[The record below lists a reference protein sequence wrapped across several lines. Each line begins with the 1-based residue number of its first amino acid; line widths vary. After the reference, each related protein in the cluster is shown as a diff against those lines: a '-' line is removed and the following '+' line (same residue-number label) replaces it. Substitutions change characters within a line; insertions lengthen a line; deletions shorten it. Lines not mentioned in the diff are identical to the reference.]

1 VRAFLEES
9 QRLRPDINAAGDETR
24 YYECFRNFLLRSF
37 PLEYSVE
44 GEGAFSQRRPDFR
57 IFRLGQNQT
66 REDPADPNQLL
77 CLIEAKSHGENL
89 TQLMRNDPRSQL
101 RTYLTDISPNLLLT
115 NYWEFR
121 LIRINEQDEIVTV
134 ENGHF
139 QFTNTEAEFWDL
151 LEQGEANYLNLFADF
166 QAWIAEHILTLD
178 DGVDVTVDGLIR
190 AMMACYRMVH
200 DAIILEPEGVFEERE
215 EILNRSRTILGGQQ
229 NGDISH
235 LCMYVGQTIPMCML
249 MARRHFPDDILARGA
264 NFISG
269 SSSRRIYSTILE
281 YMDEFNLR
289 FPLSRLEY
297 ILCNCN
303 VDFNDVNTIEE
314 IFEAFMRH
322 GEDEFHSEELG
333 LRLTPTRLVRYM
345 ISRAHYRLSAQGG
358 DFPNGL
364 LSDDLRPGHEHR
376 KAVIYDPCTGT
387 GRFYIETLRF
397 IYQRNLEEN
406 GQEYARD
413 RLLSAIGRPR
423 RGRRQPA
430 LLGRV
435 VATDIQPACVLFTK
449 FRLELFLDSL
459 GIQDSTE
466 PRVFVSDGLT
476 FWPGLTA
483 PQVLANIAMGGGAGM
498 FESHQVKTNPIHIII
513 GNPPWSAASVAD
525 EGFQNLGNMTLLQ
538 NDWWGR
544 YSVLKRERNQKL
556 SNRIDDPY
564 LAFIRIAINKSS
576 NNNHARRQR
585 VNQPLVTCLVVPDS
599 AYYSENYVS
608 MREDLMANFEVHFD
622 LLGGQQRRSG
632 IWQSGKIFPVNT
644 GSCVITFSIS
654 DEPQTTY
661 RIIEPG
667 NTEEKL
673 AQLDNDSN
681 DIAAIER
688 IESVAHLDTW
698 LDVTLGSLAD
708 FAYPPLNRIC
718 YQIGRRR
725 AHTPGL
731 VESRNLAYIHLDQN
745 TLRNRCGQ
753 LFNEDFDTA
762 RTSGRLFDLWEEP
775 PRHDDGRGAWEGYY
789 PRTVHQAVIDGGG
802 FDENNLR
809 QVTYR
814 PMTRV
819 WAYADPA
826 INRLWDRVRARAFTW
841 GQTDGMVLIPGDVM
855 RHSHMTGFYIP
866 DLPGNKNSGFQNCQS
881 FPILFSLTRAQLRA
895 MGIETVRNIC
905 RQHGLPTDDNL
916 TDSLESLCG
925 PEEEEE
931 TVLARYPNLH
941 QDFINWFLGDNQQ
954 QLLIDDLRVL
964 SRSVWLHILTMVS
977 SYEMSQLPILSLG
990 TASRVPFPQGGMEG
1004 ELFTSSAALGNF
1016 ISELQAMG
1024 EITNLEYRNLRN
1036 SVRDW
1041 FNQIQP
1047 ANTIEGGEV
1056 FPFRINN
1063 WRTAGLTDVTPRR
1076 QCSDEF
1082 FPINMLQQTTALAE
1096 RWGLTE
1102 ASFQELLGDVTTT
1115 LNLNETIVLR
1125 DIPLNIIQFT
1135 IAGQPVL
1142 DNWLA
1147 WRDFRSMGRDFYQD
1161 DWIELRN
1168 LLINITCLILLGP
1181 RIEETYQ
1188 QVVENSLEWN
1198 ID

>member
-1 VRAFLEES
+1 VRAFLTECR
-9 QRLRPDINAAGDETR
+9 RLRPDVNAAGDETR
-24 YYECFRNFLLRSF
+24 YYECFRNFLLRAF
-37 PLEYSVE
+37 PIEYSVE
-44 GEGAFSQRRPDFR
+44 GEGAFCQRRPDFR
-57 IFRLGQNQT
+57 IFRLRLNQT

-89 TQLMRNDPRSQL
+89 IQLMRNDPRKQL

-121 LIRINEQDEIVTV
+121 LIGINEQDEIVTL

-139 QFTNTEAEFWDL
+139 QFTNTETEFWDL
-151 LEQGEANYLNLFADF
+151 LDQGEGNYLNLFANF

-178 DGVDVTVDGLIR
+178 HGVDVTDVGLIR
-190 AMMACYRMVH
+190 TMMSCFRMVH
-200 DAIILEPEGVFEERE
+200 DAMITEPDDEFAERD
-215 EILNRSRTILGGQQ
+215 EILGRAGAILGIQQ
-229 NGDISH
+229 GDDISD
-235 LCMYVGQTIPMCML
+235 LCVYVGQTIPMCML
-249 MARRHFPDDILARGA
+249 MARRHFPADILTSGA
-264 NFISG
+264 NFISDT
-269 SSSRRIYSTILE
+269 SSTRRIYSTILE
-281 YMDEFNLR
+281 YMEEFGLE

-297 ILCNCN
+297 VLSNCN
-303 VDFNDVNTIEE
+303 VDFNDVNSIEG
-314 IFEAFMRH
+314 IFEAFMKY

-345 ISRAHYRLSAQGG
+345 VSRAHHRLSAQDG
-358 DFPNGL
+358 DFQNGL
-364 LSDDLRPGHEHR
+364 LSDDLRPGRTHR

-397 IYQRNLEEN
+397 IYNTNLEEN
-406 GQEYARD
+406 GPDYARD

-423 RGRRQPA
+423 GRQSA
-430 LLGRV
+430 VVGRV
-435 VATDIQPACVLFTK
+435 VATDIQPACVLFAK

-459 GIQDSTE
+459 GIVE
-466 PRVFVSDGLT
+466 PTNPRIFVSDGLT
-476 FWPGLTA
+476 FWPGLTD
-483 PQVLANIAMGGGAGM
+483 PQVLIDIAGGGGAGM
-498 FESHQVKTNPIHIII
+498 FQSNELKTNPIHVII

-525 EGFQNLGNMTLLQ
+525 EGFQDLGNMTLLQ
-538 NDWWGR
+538 NDWWDR

-564 LAFIRIAINKSS
+564 LAFIRIAMNKSS
-576 NNNHARRQR
+576 NNIHAQRRR
-585 VNQPLVTCLVVPDS
+585 GYQPLVTCLVVPDS
-599 AYYSENYVS
+599 AYYSENYVA
-608 MREDLMANFEVHFD
+608 MREDLINNYEVHFD
-622 LLGGQQRRSG
+622 ILGGQQRRSG
-632 IWQSGKIFPVNT
+632 VWQSGKIFPVNT
-644 GSCVITFSIS
+644 GSCVITFSSS

-673 AQLDNDSN
+673 TQLDDDSD

-688 IESVAHLDTW
+688 IESEAHLDTW
-698 LDVTLGSLAD
+698 LDVTLGPLAD
-708 FAYPPLNRIC
+708 FSYPPLNRIC
-718 YQIGRRR
+718 YQMGRKR

-731 VESRNLAYIHLDQN
+731 VESRNLAYIHLDEN
-745 TLRNRCGQ
+745 TLRHRCEQ
-753 LFNEDFDTA
+753 LFNADFDTA
-762 RTSGRLFDLWEEP
+762 RTSGRPFNLWEES
-775 PRHDDGRGAWEGYY
+775 PRHDDGQGMWSRYY
-789 PRTVHQAVIDGGG
+789 PRDRHQAVIAAGG

-809 QVTYR
+809 QITYR

-819 WAYADPA
+819 WAYADPT
-826 INRLWDRVRARAFTW
+826 IYKLWDEVRARAFMW

-855 RHSHMTGFYIP
+855 RHSHMTGFYVV

-881 FPILFSLTRAQLRA
+881 FPILFSLTRAQLRV
-895 MGIETVRNIC
+895 MGLETVRNIC
-905 RQHGLPTDDNL
+905 RQYGLPIDDNL

-925 PEEEEE
+925 PEEQER
-931 TVLARYPNLH
+931 VLARYPNLH

-1004 ELFTSSAALGNF
+1004 ELFTFSAALGQF
-1016 ISELQAMG
+1016 ISELQALG

-1076 QCSDEF
+1076 QCSNEF
-1082 FPINMLQQTTALAE
+1082 FPIGMLQQTTALVE

-1125 DIPLNIIQFT
+1125 DVPLNIIEFT
-1135 IAGQPVL
+1135 IAGHPVL

-1147 WRDFRSMGRDFYQD
+1147 WRDFRSMERDFYQD
-1161 DWIELRN
+1161 DWFELRN

-1198 ID
+1198 IE